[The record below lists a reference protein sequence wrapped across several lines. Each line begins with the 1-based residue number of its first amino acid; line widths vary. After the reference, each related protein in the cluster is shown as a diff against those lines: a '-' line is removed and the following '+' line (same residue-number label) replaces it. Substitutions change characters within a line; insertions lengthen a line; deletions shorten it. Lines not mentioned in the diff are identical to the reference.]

1 MKQQTWR
8 HLAVCS
14 TVVAAVALSFS
25 AAAAAVPS
33 LKDVPALRGDS
44 DFCIGKDDG
53 SYEHPDCRVRYSCKR
68 WMASQVSCPDGQV
81 FDPTKNPDDNPA
93 LSYCSA
99 PESVKHVDC
108 TGVGLVK

>member
-1 MKQQTWR
+1 MKQQIWR

-14 TVVAAVALSFS
+14 TVVAAAALSFS
-25 AAAAAVPS
+25 AAAGAVPS
-33 LKDVPALRGDS
+33 FKDVPAILGEP
-44 DFCIGKDDG
+44 DFCIGKQDG

-68 WMASQVSCPDGQV
+68 GMASQTSCPDGQV
-81 FDPTKNPDDNPA
+81 FDPNKNLNDNPT

-108 TGVGLVK
+108 SNLVK